1 MTRKDTFE
9 ATMFVAILLLTLSA
23 MAYANSGSD
32 LLVQRR

>member
-23 MAYANSGSD
+23 MAYAVRV
-32 LLVQRR
+32 LTF